1 MAKYVIQSKRGA
13 PPQGAYSQG
22 WRAGDFIFVTGTGP
36 VDPATG
42 KLVGDSI
49 EEQTEQTIEN
59 LLSIL
64 EADGALKSPPISAIR
79 LSSPATTRCMR
90 DAFPSLIPCVLQWA
104 ATSATL
110 QACWSN
116 WIASLMRQRRQQG
129 RKRQVP
135 ERNHRSA
142 SARQSQAANPHV
154 PLAGIALLTFR
165 RRGVSRPRAVTLS
178 TDSILPV
185 RTSNA

>member
-59 LLSIL
+59 LVSIL
-64 EADGALKSPPISAIR
+64 EADGASLADVVKVTAH
-79 LSSPATTRCMR
+79 LSDT
-90 DAFPSLIPCVLQWA
+90 SLFARYNAVYA
-104 ATSATL
+104 
-110 QACWSN
+110 
-116 WIASLMRQRRQQG
+116 RRFSE
-129 RKRQVP
+129 P
-135 ERNHRSA
+135 Y
-142 SARQSQAANPHV
+142 
-154 PLAGIALLTFR
+154 
-165 RRGVSRPRAVTLS
+165 
-178 TDSILPV
+178 PV
-185 RTSNA
+185 RTTVGSDLGHATGMLVELDCIAYAPKKAAGKKASSSRKKSPERKR

>member
-64 EADGALKSPPISAIR
+64 EADGASLADVVKVTAH
-79 LSSPATTRCMR
+79 LSDT
-90 DAFPSLIPCVLQWA
+90 SLFARYNAVYA
-104 ATSATL
+104 
-110 QACWSN
+110 
-116 WIASLMRQRRQQG
+116 RR
-129 RKRQVP
+129 
-135 ERNHRSA
+135 
-142 SARQSQAANPHV
+142 
-154 PLAGIALLTFR
+154 F
-165 RRGVSRPRAVTLS
+165 SRPF
-178 TDSILPV
+178 PV
-185 RTSNA
+185 RTTVGSDLGHTTGMLVELDCIAYAPKKTAGKKSTGSRKKSPKRKR